1 MRPRPR
7 RSISTRLLM
16 TCAAIG
22 VAGGIVSIPMVW
34 ATVAVYTIPLAHAP
48 IIGLWAVTPVIAMTL
63 LRRPGVGLLTAL
75 ILGIVNM
82 LNPIG
87 WFFVGAM
94 ALTGVLVEVPFA
106 VTRYR
111 LWHPALFYIGAVL
124 GAGAHGVGLFM
135 ASGLINYAPGF
146 QAAVVAVAVASS
158 LCCCWA
164 GRWVASR
171 LRQAGVA
178 QNLGESDAGRAVRG

>member
-1 MRPRPR
+1 MPRPQGAF
-7 RSISTRLLM
+7 STRLLM
-16 TCAAIG
+16 VCAAIG
-22 VAGGIVSIPMVW
+22 VAGGIVSLPMVW

-63 LRRPGVGLLTAL
+63 LRRPGVGVLTAL

-94 ALTGVLVEVPFA
+94 ACTGVLVELPFA
-106 VTRYR
+106 LTRYR
-111 LWHPALFYIGAVL
+111 LWHPSLFYIGAVL
-124 GAGAHGVGLFM
+124 GSSAHGIGLFM
-135 ASGLINYAPGF
+135 ASGLRSYNPGF
-146 QAAVVAVAVASS
+146 QVLVVAVVLAST
-158 LCCCWA
+158 LGFCRA
-164 GRWVASR
+164 ARWVAGR

-178 QNLGESDAGRAVRG
+178 NGVRADIVDGTVHG